1 MTGFGYFNT
10 RQEQS
15 PFGRS
20 IILHFHYITF
30 WRKNQTVPAYR
41 YVKILAEIGFWAR
54 TGNRHGF
61 VLNSFAVA

>member
-1 MTGFGYFNT
+1 MLLLIVREGINNPCMKHP
-10 RQEQS
+10 S
-15 PFGRS
+15 PV
-20 IILHFHYITF
+20 YITYYIKYLPLNQLK
-30 WRKNQTVPAYR
+30 RKKH